1 VSEKMNDEYITIRV
15 KRLPLGSGWSEGEAV
30 CIDTGL
36 KGCAYIDA
44 ALVLDEPSALSAK
57 EE

>member
-1 VSEKMNDEYITIRV
+1 MNDEYITIRV